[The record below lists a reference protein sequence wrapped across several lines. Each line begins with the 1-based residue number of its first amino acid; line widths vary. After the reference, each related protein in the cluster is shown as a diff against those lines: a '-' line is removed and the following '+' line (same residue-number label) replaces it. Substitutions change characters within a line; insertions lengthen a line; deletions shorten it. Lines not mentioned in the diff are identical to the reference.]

1 MKGKIWREG
10 GYWDGASA
18 LPAPA
23 TKTNNCRDILDC
35 FTWRLIQLKHHHQRR
50 LPLHASICKTCEGI
64 AHSPSVTADS
74 SPSLFLICALKNK
87 NYSIRGH
94 TPFK

>member
-23 TKTNNCRDILDC
+23 TKTNNSRDILDC
-35 FTWRLIQLKHHHQRR
+35 STWRLIKLKHH
-50 LPLHASICKTCEGI
+50 
-64 AHSPSVTADS
+64 SVS
-74 SPSLFLICALKNK
+74 QM
-87 NYSIRGH
+87 Y
-94 TPFK
+94 